1 MSFFSD
7 IQTAQVEESKD
18 TLGGSFAPL
27 PSGVYEAT
35 IKYAY
40 AGESKR
46 GAKSITF
53 GFQVGDKEFNE
64 TMYITNAKKQTYYE
78 KDGKKYQMVG
88 YELAE
93 SISLLSVGKKLP
105 DLTVADKVI
114 ELYDYDTKS
123 KKPTKVN
130 MFTDLIGKDIKLGLH
145 HIKEFKK
152 VKQGNEYV
160 NSSDIREYNAVNKA
174 FRVKDDK
181 TVNEIRAKK
190 DNAEFMQEWS
200 NKWTNQVNDKTNGT
214 KPTTQSSTNTNVEID
229 DDVFA

>member
-7 IQTAQVEESKD
+7 VQTAQVEESKD
-18 TLGGSFAPL
+18 VLGGNYGPL
-27 PSGVYEAT
+27 PSGVYDAT

-53 GFQVGDKEFNE
+53 GFQAGDKEFSE

-78 KDGKKYQMVG
+78 RDGKKYQMVG

-93 SISLLSVGKKLP
+93 SISILSVGKKLP
-105 DLTVADKVI
+105 DLTMADKVI
-114 ELYDYDTKS
+114 ELYDWETKS

-130 MFTDLIGKDIKLGLH
+130 MFTDLIGKEVKLGLH
-145 HIKEFKK
+145 HVKEFKK
-152 VKQGNEYV
+152 VKQGNDYV
-160 NSSDIREYNAVNKA
+160 DSTDIREYNSVNKV
-174 FRVKDDK
+174 FRSKDDK

-190 DNAEFMQEWS
+190 ENAEFMTEWS
-200 NKWTNQVNDKTNGT
+200 NKWTNQVNDKTGGA
-214 KPTTQSSTNTNVEID
+214 KPTTQTATTKNVEID